1 MLRDSAATEKVNE
14 QVPSNDGNWGHGD
27 TMLLLFNTQCV
38 SWAGR
43 NVGSVVKQDLTSL
56 PTSDMTLGLNFL
68 ICTMGMEYVP
78 CRVMC
83 LVLCLAWKSC
93 AYECNLPSPSASE
106 LE

>member
-68 ICTMGMEYVP
+68 ICTMG
-78 CRVMC
+78 RVTVSTSGGVMRTKC
-83 LVLCLAWKSC
+83 KALGMALS
-93 AYECNLPSPSASE
+93 LP
-106 LE
+106 